1 MFPELQFIYVH
12 VSTELQLIY
21 VRVSMGANN
30 YSIFKTRINWNDF
43 LFECFIISIG
53 RSIVDFES
61 NRT

>member
-53 RSIVDFES
+53 RSIVDSES

>member
-30 YSIFKTRINWNDF
+30 YSIFKTRIKWNDF

-53 RSIVDFES
+53 RSIVDSES